1 MNGLFHGYGIYRWAD
16 GHVYYGEFK
25 QGKKDGHGYMR
36 LANGDYYCGKYKND
50 KKWGEGVS
58 QENGQLYRDK
68 FEEGNLISRS
78 ELPKVV
84 KHK

>member
-1 MNGLFHGYGIYRWAD
+1 
-16 GHVYYGEFK
+16 
-25 QGKKDGHGYMR
+25 MR
-36 LANGDYYCGKYKND
+36 LPNGDYYCGEWKNEML
-50 KKWGEGVS
+50 WGEGVS